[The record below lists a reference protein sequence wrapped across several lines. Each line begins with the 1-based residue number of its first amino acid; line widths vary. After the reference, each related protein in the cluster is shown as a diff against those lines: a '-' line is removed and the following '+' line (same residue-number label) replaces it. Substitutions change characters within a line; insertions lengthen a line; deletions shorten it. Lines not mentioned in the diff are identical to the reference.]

1 MAWSNSKVFQQFIE
15 DTILNVAAFDL
26 DSDTFL
32 VALYDNDITPDNDVS
47 AANSAYNVGQW
58 ASSGNEQFEAGQ
70 WAQGGVA
77 LASPTV
83 SVATADVV
91 YWDATDT
98 ASGSAADL
106 SNVYGCLIYDD
117 TLASPVANQGVAYV
131 YFGGANAVVNGTLTV
146 SWHSNGII
154 RWTL

>member
-26 DSDTFL
+26 DSDSFL
-32 VALYDNDITPDNDVS
+32 CALYNNTPTPDNDVS

-58 ASSGNEQFEAGQ
+58 ATANEQYEAGQ

-98 ASGSAADL
+98 ASGATADL

-131 YFGGANAVVNGTLTV
+131 YFGGANAVVNGTLTI